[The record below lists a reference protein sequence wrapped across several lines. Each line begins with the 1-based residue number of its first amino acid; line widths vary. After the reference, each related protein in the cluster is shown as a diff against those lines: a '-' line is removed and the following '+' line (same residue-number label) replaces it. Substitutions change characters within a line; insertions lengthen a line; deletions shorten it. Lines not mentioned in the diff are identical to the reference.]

1 MARPAFVVRWMGGT
15 MDRWLREVI
24 EALSKKYQLII
35 LDNWGM
41 GYTTTN
47 DATFSC
53 KLFADG
59 VIGLL
64 NTDNCDGAIAS
75 MKEKHGPPE
84 DVTQT
89 SSNGYWSGLY
99 S

>member
-1 MARPAFVVRWMGGT
+1 MVRGCPP
-15 MDRWLREVI
+15 
-24 EALSKKYQLII
+24 
-35 LDNWGM
+35 GM
-41 GYTTTN
+41 GYY
-47 DATFSC
+47 
-53 KLFADG
+53 
-59 VIGLL
+59 GLIT

-75 MKEKHGPPE
+75 MKEKYGPPE